1 MYLLCG
7 GYGHGFRLARGATMT
22 VGFETLVQIHSV
34 APLFYPADIVVTVHT
49 PNSRIDLRALRG

>member
-1 MYLLCG
+1 
-7 GYGHGFRLARGATMT
+7 MT

-49 PNSRIDLRALRG
+49 PNSRIDLRALRGICKIHRHVVLKRNSAGVGT